1 MYPLVSMSQMSCFG
15 GLPCRLIGWFI
26 VLFMASCQRDQP
38 EPGPASEQPNV
49 VLILTDDQGWGD
61 LSIHGNPYLKTP
73 HIDQL
78 ARGGIRHSNF
88 YVNPLCA
95 PTRASLLTGRYNL
108 RTGTRWVSDGLE
120 NMRPEEFTLAEMFK
134 SADYA
139 TACFGKWHNGAHYP
153 FHPNQQGFDEFI
165 GFCAGHWN
173 NYFNTTLEHNGE
185 AYPTE
190 GYITDV
196 LTDEALKFIKAH
208 QREPFFCY
216 IPYNVPHSPFQVADA
231 YFDKY
236 YTQLDTMR
244 DEEER
249 SKLASVYGMC
259 ENLDDNVGRI
269 VSVLDSLSLS
279 ENTIVIYLSDNGP
292 NGVRYN
298 GGLRGTK
305 GDTHEGGVKV
315 PSFVSW
321 PSHLPAGAVRDAVT
335 AHIDLFPTLASLCNI
350 SLPDSLL
357 LDGINLADWWKGS
370 QNELPERSLF
380 VQQSDRT
387 LTPEKGAVRTD
398 DYRYVRYPDYTGLY
412 YLPSDPGEK
421 HDLSQERPALADS
434 MQALYSQWFEA
445 MRQVNQ
451 DYTIT
456 PVGFAEQQRIV
467 LPAHESQ
474 FSGGVRFKE
483 GHGWAHDWLVNWTHL
498 QDSVWW
504 EVEVKEASTYDVTL
518 SYTCP
523 DADTGSQIQLST
535 ETSQAVGTVA
545 QGFDPGYIPS
555 PDRIPRKEVYEK
567 EWAQLSMGTVHLA
580 PGRHR
585 LVLQALTI
593 PHRQV
598 VELKNLTLTKSTS
611 SSI

>member
-1 MYPLVSMSQMSCFG
+1 MISWCLKKIVSIFVMGVSSLLLPMCQPSQ
-15 GLPCRLIGWFI
+15 P
-26 VLFMASCQRDQP
+26 ATNQR
-38 EPGPASEQPNV
+38 PNV

-78 ARGGIRHSNF
+78 ARNGIRHSSF

-139 TACFGKWHNGAHYP
+139 TGCFGKWHNGAHYP
-153 FHPNQQGFDEFI
+153 FHPNQQGFDEFT

-196 LTDEALKFIKAH
+196 LTNEALKFIEEH
-208 QREPFFCY
+208 QQEPFFCY

-236 YTQLDTMR
+236 YSQLDTMR
-244 DEEER
+244 DEQER
-249 SKLASVYGMC
+249 SKLACVYGMC
-259 ENLDDNVGRI
+259 ENLDDNVGRL
-269 VSVLDSLSLS
+269 VSALDSLSLS
-279 ENTIVIYLSDNGP
+279 DNTIVMYLSDNGP

-321 PSHLPAGAVRDAVT
+321 PEHLPAGAVREAVA
-335 AHIDLFPTLASLCNI
+335 AHIDIFPTLASLCNI
-350 SLPDSLL
+350 ALPDGLL
-357 LDGINLADWWKGS
+357 LDGIDLSDWWRGE
-370 QNELPERSLF
+370 QTELPERTLF

-387 LTPEKGAVRTD
+387 LTPYRGAVRTA
-398 DYRYVRYPDYTGLY
+398 DYRYVIYPTYTGLY
-412 YLPSDPGEK
+412 HLPSDPAEA
-421 HDLSQERPALADS
+421 HDLRQERPGLADS
-434 MQALYSQWFEA
+434 LQAMYTDWFEV
-445 MRQVNQ
+445 MRSLNQ
-451 DYTIT
+451 GSAAT
-456 PVGFAEQQRIV
+456 PVGFSEQQRIV

-474 FSGGVRFKE
+474 FSGEIHFKE
-483 GHGWAHDWLVNWTHL
+483 GHGWAHDWLVHWSRP

-504 EVEVKEASTYDVTL
+504 DVDVKEASAYEAVL
-518 SYTCP
+518 YYTCP
-523 DADTGSQIQLST
+523 EADIGSTLQLATGT
-535 ETSQAVGTVA
+535 DQATATVE
-545 QGFDPGYIPS
+545 QGFDPEYIPS

-567 EWAQLSMGTVHLA
+567 EWAPLPLGTVRLA
-580 PGRHR
+580 PGQQR
-585 LVLQALTI
+585 LVLRAIDIPHQQAL
-593 PHRQV
+593 
-598 VELKNLTLTKSTS
+598 ELKNITLTKVTS
-611 SSI
+611 SSR